1 MIMTTKAKKYKSHKG
16 FTLVEVLVASMLL
29 TIAMVPIL
37 KGLTSAHILDVKI
50 ERRMR
55 SLTLAEAKLEDIKA
69 RSIYNYSTDF
79 NDASSSLEGLY
90 LCKVTDTAVS
100 ADLREILLSVGYDDN
115 SNGQLGGKEVQVT
128 LKTLLA
134 NRWN

>member
-1 MIMTTKAKKYKSHKG
+1 MAAIIRKNRAYKG
-16 FTLVEVLVASMLL
+16 FTLAEVLVASLLL
-29 TIAMVPIL
+29 TIVMVPIL
-37 KGLTSAHILDVKI
+37 KGLTSAHTLDVKV

-79 NDASSSLEGLY
+79 NDASSPLEGAY
-90 LCKVTDTAVS
+90 LCKVVDSAVS
-100 ADLREILLSVGYDDN
+100 SDLRKILLSVGYDE
-115 SNGQLGGKEVQVT
+115 NGNNLLDGAEVEVT

-134 NRWN
+134 RRW